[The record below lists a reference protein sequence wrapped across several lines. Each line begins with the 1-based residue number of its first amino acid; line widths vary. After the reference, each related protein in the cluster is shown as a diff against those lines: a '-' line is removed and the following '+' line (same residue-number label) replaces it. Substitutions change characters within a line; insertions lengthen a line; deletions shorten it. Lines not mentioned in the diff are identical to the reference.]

1 MAIGKNFIYLVVVLI
16 YLKISVPS
24 MNANY
29 DADKGKEKAKSLNP
43 SSCIIV
49 PAALVTDCGSP
60 SLGVSLGQR
69 FHLPVLHLMSRAIS
83 LSASLGEIK
92 ESMTLYLQHSDSNQY
107 NEDQHVSHFIS
118 TRAEPVCI
126 PQDNARIVTN
136 TTKLKCA

>member
-49 PAALVTDCGSP
+49 PAAPVTDCGSP
-60 SLGVSLGQR
+60 SLGVSLGQW
-69 FHLPVLHLMSRAIS
+69 FHLPVLHLMSRS
-83 LSASLGEIK
+83 LDGRIFAGLIMKEFGKNLCTREFSWGEFGK
-92 ESMTLYLQHSDSNQY
+92 NYLPLWLYFGLD
-107 NEDQHVSHFIS
+107 
-118 TRAEPVCI
+118 
-126 PQDNARIVTN
+126 
-136 TTKLKCA
+136 